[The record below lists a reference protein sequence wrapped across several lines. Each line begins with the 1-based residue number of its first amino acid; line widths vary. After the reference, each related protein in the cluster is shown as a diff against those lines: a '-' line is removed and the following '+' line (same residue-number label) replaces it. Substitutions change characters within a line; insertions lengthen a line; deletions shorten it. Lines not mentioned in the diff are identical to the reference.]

1 MNTELLKTLQGL
13 LRTADGPFG
22 RHPQTRKQ
30 QSGRQTV
37 RLNEPVWGTEAKP
50 SVVALL
56 RRMSPVAPL
65 TGVAADA
72 GETLRLNLEV
82 SLAMTERGGRHA
94 VAGIPAMALLCTPP
108 PYRPK
113 GYFDIRDEA
122 ATRLGLDDATAHA
135 LFDGPNWIG
144 GARAWVTPDEAIG
157 AIGHVLAGESDG
169 HSIWRHLDRRE
180 LARLRRNEDLEF
192 YHRAEREAAF
202 EADATGARG
211 TGRGSCARR
220 GAGTATMSPRR
231 STRRGRRGD
240 ADEDGTGAGDE
251 VRSGDGGDTQGT
263 RRRGPPQPA
272 EEPRAHARS
281 LPARWLLR
289 ALPDP
294 ACDGPSGPAVVPERA
309 RLH

>member
-22 RHPQTRKQ
+22 RHPQTREQ

-65 TGVAADA
+65 AGVAGDA

-108 PYRPK
+108 PHRPK
-113 GYFDIRDEA
+113 GHFDIRDEA
-122 ATRLGLDDATAHA
+122 ATRLGLDDAKAHA

-144 GARAWVTPDEAIG
+144 GARAWVTPDEAIE
-157 AIGHVLAGESDG
+157 AIGHVLDGESDG
-169 HSIWRHLDRRE
+169 HSIWRHLDRGPKLYRPYTLRPCRE
-180 LARLRRNEDLEF
+180 EGRDPHNDDGIHYGAERRTSPISRSQSGWRCLPVTARLMLC
-192 YHRAEREAAF
+192 AERPI
-202 EADATGARG
+202 RN
-211 TGRGSCARR
+211 RKS
-220 GAGTATMSPRR
+220 
-231 STRRGRRGD
+231 
-240 ADEDGTGAGDE
+240 
-251 VRSGDGGDTQGT
+251 
-263 RRRGPPQPA
+263 
-272 EEPRAHARS
+272 
-281 LPARWLLR
+281 
-289 ALPDP
+289 
-294 ACDGPSGPAVVPERA
+294 
-309 RLH
+309 